1 MPESTPASLRA
12 AFCCTCGTVCLGRTG
27 PECCDPVVPAS
38 SRGSEVGAQG
48 IQAGT
53 CGVVNRIAGKSGE
66 TMGEAAKII
75 ELDGFPTLRS

>member
-1 MPESTPASLRA
+1 MS
-12 AFCCTCGTVCLGRTG
+12 
-27 PECCDPVVPAS
+27 AS

-48 IQAGT
+48 SQAGT

-75 ELDGFPTLRS
+75 ELGGFPTLRS